1 MRPVTI
7 YGCQLAPLLF
17 NVVLEVLSRSVWQG
31 KEKNIKNWR
40 GRNEMSLFID
50 DIFVYIED
58 PKESNANLLQ
68 LTKYFNTWLDT
79 NLI

>member
-1 MRPVTI
+1 
-7 YGCQLAPLLF
+7 
-17 NVVLEVLSRSVWQG
+17 
-31 KEKNIKNWR
+31 
-40 GRNEMSLFID
+40 MSLFID